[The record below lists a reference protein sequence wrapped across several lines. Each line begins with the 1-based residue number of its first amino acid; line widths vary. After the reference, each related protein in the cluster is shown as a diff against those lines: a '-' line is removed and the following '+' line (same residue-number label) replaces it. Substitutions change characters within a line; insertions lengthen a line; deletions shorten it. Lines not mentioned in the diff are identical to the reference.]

1 MHARIL
7 AGLAFVL
14 LLPFVASAQSGFAVA
29 SVKRNGTGNS
39 GWSIVYTA
47 DSLRATNATLAALI
61 QSAYGIWFEDRLVG
75 GPSWVRT
82 ARFDVNAKAAQAL
95 PNEQLRLMSQRL
107 LKDRFGV
114 SLTRERREHAVYVLR
129 VARVDRRTGPDLRS
143 ANGCDPETGG
153 RSPTDPT
160 RPKPQSSSGLAPKY
174 YGWCATISG
183 MAMGLSRQ
191 LGADIIDQ
199 TGLEGR
205 WDFVLAFT
213 PISPSASST
222 IAPGQT
228 DLPSIFVA
236 VEEQLGLKLERD
248 ARGSVEYFIV
258 AAAHTPTED

>member
-1 MHARIL
+1 MHARIP
-7 AGLAFVL
+7 AGLAFVV
-14 LLPFVASAQSGFAVA
+14 LLPFVASAQSGFEVA
-29 SVKRNGTGNS
+29 SVKRNTTGNS
-39 GWSIVYTA
+39 GWSIVYSA

-61 QSAYGIWFEDRLVG
+61 QSAYGIWLEDRLAG

-82 ARFDVNAKAAQAL
+82 ARFDV
-95 PNEQLRLMSQRL
+95 
-107 LKDRFGV
+107 
-114 SLTRERREHAVYVLR
+114 SLTRERREQEVYVLR
-129 VARVDRRTGPDLRS
+129 VAPGDRRTGPDLRA

-236 VEEQLGLKLERD
+236 VEEQLGLKLERN
-248 ARGSVEYFIV
+248 ARGSVEHFIV
-258 AAAHTPTED
+258 TAAHTPTED